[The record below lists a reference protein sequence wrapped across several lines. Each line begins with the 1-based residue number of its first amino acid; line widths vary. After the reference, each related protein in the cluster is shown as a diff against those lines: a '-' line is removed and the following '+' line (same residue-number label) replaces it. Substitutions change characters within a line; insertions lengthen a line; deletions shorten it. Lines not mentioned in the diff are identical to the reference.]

1 MGETVDMQF
10 SDIKKQLFQP
20 LFLQNLDFILL
31 RLFHNH
37 G

>member
-20 LFLQNLDFILL
+20 LFFTQSRFYSASIIS
-31 RLFHNH
+31 
-37 G
+37 